1 MYFTALAKR
10 FPTTSSAIQIY
21 SWAWRKFYP
30 VRIFAVFPID
40 LLISLCLEVVP
51 DLLLDICSTD
61 DREGPMATR
70 SDLCRDAVDDDTL
83 SSSPAPSCPAHIKL
97 LTVFE
102 PLVDQTLLILL
113 IAIILL
119 KNLETSVGG
128 TFI

>member
-1 MYFTALAKR
+1 MVK
-10 FPTTSSAIQIY
+10 I
-21 SWAWRKFYP
+21 YP
-30 VRIFAVFPID
+30 VKIVMYTQCFPFG

-61 DREGPMATR
+61 DGQGPMATR

-83 SSSPAPSCPAHIKL
+83 RPSSAPSCPTHIKL
-97 LTVFE
+97 LTVLE

-119 KNLETSVGG
+119 KN
-128 TFI
+128 FRDKYRRDIY